1 MRVRSISAVTAL
13 AVALS
18 SVALIG
24 SAAGAAVADSSA
36 VLPITSSGDI
46 IVDGVHQRVFIS
58 DPSGGKVVATDYNGT
73 VIGTVTSLPQADG
86 LELSADSATVY
97 VAVPGTDQIV
107 AIDTATVT
115 ETGRYATGDGT
126 DPQHLALAG
135 GKLWFG
141 YGSDGHGNIG
151 SLDLSGGQTQVSL
164 AQEADG
170 TWKDAPLLDST
181 PGAPDTLAAGSRQY
195 YFTLGIYDVSSGTAG
210 RTAFLGGQDA
220 AIGNTA
226 EDLALTPDGT
236 ELVVATTAGDFQQV
250 FRTSDLSETIRYPS
264 SYWEQRSVDVAPDG
278 LVAGGTDTYASFDRP
293 HVSIY
298 KPGSTTPRRTVN
310 FTDYQNGVAQETLL
324 DHGDLAFAP
333 DSSRL
338 FAVTHDLS
346 NKYRLRVVTD
356 PGKAVTTI
364 TANAPATADRAKS
377 LTVSGKVTNTLGL
390 PAGTTVA
397 VTRTDLESPN
407 GKALPA
413 ATVKADGTF
422 SFTDTPPAGGKV
434 TYGILYAGDADR
446 TTASASDT
454 VEVSRNAATLT
465 VNKNGNVYDYASS
478 VTFTAHLGTTYK
490 NRTLSLYAD
499 TAGDGK
505 GEYLVKT
512 GTVNSEG
519 NLSVTLTLKRDTTVS
534 ASFSGDARTAP
545 KTATSWV
552 GAKVKVSLS
561 LGRYYKTATVS
572 GHTKYYFRKTTN
584 PLLTTTMT
592 AYPGRSQRLQFQIY
606 SDGAWRSAGSQYFKL
621 DSTGKSLVELGGTH
635 QTGYSM
641 RVRSSYINN
650 SSGDTVNSTTH
661 GSWKYFTFTS

>member
-1 MRVRSISAVTAL
+1 MRSISAVTAL
-13 AVALS
+13 AVTLG

-36 VLPITSSGDI
+36 ALPITSSGDI

-73 VIGTVTSLPQADG
+73 VIGTITSLPQADG

-97 VAVPGTDQIV
+97 VAVPGADEIV
-107 AIDTATVT
+107 AIDTATLT
-115 ETGRYATGDGT
+115 EAGRYATGDGT

-141 YGSDGHGNIG
+141 YGSVGHGNIG
-151 SLDLSGGQTQVSL
+151 SLDLSGGQPQVSL
-164 AQEADG
+164 AQEAEG
-170 TWKDAPLLDST
+170 TWKDAPLLDSA

-195 YFTLGIYDVSSGTAG
+195 YFTLGIYDVSSGTAS

-236 ELVVATTAGDFQQV
+236 ELVVATTAGEFQQV

-278 LVAGGTDTYASFDRP
+278 LVAGGTDTYASFNRP

-298 KPGSTTPRRTVN
+298 KPGSTTPRRTAN
-310 FTDYQNGVAQETLL
+310 FTDYQNGIAQETLL

-338 FAVTHDLS
+338 FAVTHDLI

-356 PGKAVTTI
+356 PSKAVTTI
-364 TANAPATADRAKS
+364 TVNAPATADRAKS

-390 PAGTTVA
+390 PGGTTVA

-434 TYGILYAGDADR
+434 TYKISYAGDADR

-454 VEVSRNAATLT
+454 VEVSRNSTTLT
-465 VNKNGNVYDYASS
+465 VNKNGNVYAYVSN

-505 GEYLVKT
+505 GKYLVKT

-519 NLSVTLTLKRDTTVS
+519 SLSVTLTLKRDTTVS

-552 GAKVKVSLS
+552 GAKAKVSLS
-561 LGRYYKTATVS
+561 LSRYYKTATVS

-606 SDGAWRSAGSQYFKL
+606 YDGAWRSAGSQYFKL
-621 DSTGKSLVELGGTH
+621 DSTGKSVVELGGTH

-641 RVRSSYINN
+641 RVRSSYIND

>member
-1 MRVRSISAVTAL
+1 MRSISAVTAL
-13 AVALS
+13 AVTLG

-36 VLPITSSGDI
+36 ALPITSSGDI

-73 VIGTVTSLPQADG
+73 VIGTITSLSQADG

-97 VAVPGTDQIV
+97 VAVPGADEIV
-107 AIDTATVT
+107 AIDTATLT
-115 ETGRYATGDGT
+115 EAGRYATGDGT

-141 YGSDGHGNIG
+141 YGSVGHGNIG
-151 SLDLSGGQTQVSL
+151 SLDLSGGQPQVSL
-164 AQEADG
+164 AQEAEG
-170 TWKDAPLLDST
+170 TWKDAPLLDSA

-195 YFTLGIYDVSSGTAG
+195 YFTLGIYDVSSGTAS

-220 AIGNTA
+220 AIGSTA

-236 ELVVATTAGDFQQV
+236 ELVVATTAGEFQQV

-278 LVAGGTDTYASFDRP
+278 LVAGGTDTYASFNRP

-298 KPGSTTPRRTVN
+298 KPGSTTPRRTAN
-310 FTDYQNGVAQETLL
+310 FTDYQNGIAQETLL

-338 FAVTHDLS
+338 FAVTHDLI

-356 PGKAVTTI
+356 PSKAVTTI
-364 TANAPATADRAKS
+364 TVNAPATADRAKS

-390 PAGTTVA
+390 PGGTTVA

-434 TYGILYAGDADR
+434 TYKISYAGDADR

-454 VEVSRNAATLT
+454 VEVSRNSTTLT
-465 VNKNGNVYDYASS
+465 VNKNGNVYAYVSN

-505 GEYLVKT
+505 GKYLVKT

-519 NLSVTLTLKRDTTVS
+519 SLSVTLPLKRDTTVS

-561 LGRYYKTATVS
+561 LSRYYKTATVS

-606 SDGAWRSAGSQYFKL
+606 YDGAWRSAGSQYFKL
-621 DSTGKSLVELGGTH
+621 DSTGKSVVELGGTH

-641 RVRSSYINN
+641 RVRSSYIND

-661 GSWKYFTFTS
+661 GSWKYFTFTG

>member
-1 MRVRSISAVTAL
+1 MTAL
-13 AVALS
+13 AVALG

-36 VLPITSSGDI
+36 ALPITSSGDI
-46 IVDGVHQRVFIS
+46 IVDGVHRRVFVT
-58 DPSGGKVVATDYNGT
+58 DPSGGKVVATDYDGT
-73 VIGTVTSLPQADG
+73 VVGTITSLPQADG
-86 LELSADSATVY
+86 LELSADSATLY
-97 VAVPGTDQIV
+97 VAVAGADEIV
-107 AIDTATVT
+107 AVDTATVA

-151 SLDLSGGQTQVSL
+151 SLDLSGGQAQVSL
-164 AQEADG
+164 AQDADG
-170 TWKDAPLLDST
+170 TWKDAPLLDAT
-181 PGAPDTLAAGSRQY
+181 PGAPGTLAAGSRQY
-195 YFTLGIYDVSSGTAG
+195 YFTLGVYDVSSGTAA

-236 ELVVATTAGDFQQV
+236 ELVVATTAGDYQQV
-250 FRTSDLSETIRYPS
+250 FRTSDLSETTRYPS
-264 SYWEQRSVDVAPDG
+264 SYWQQRSVDVAPDG

-298 KPGSTTPRRTVN
+298 KPGDTTPRRTVN
-310 FTDYQNGVAQETLL
+310 FTDYQGGVAQETLL

-338 FAVTHDLS
+338 FAVTRDLS
-346 NKYRLRVVTD
+346 GKYRLRVVTD
-356 PGKAVTTI
+356 PGKAVTTL
-364 TANAPATADRAKS
+364 TVNAPATADRAKS
-377 LTVSGKVTNTLGL
+377 LTVSGKITNTLGL

-407 GKALPA
+407 GKALA
-413 ATVKADGTF
+413 AAAVKADGTF

-434 TYGILYAGDADR
+434 TYKVSYAGDADR
-446 TTASASDT
+446 TAASASDT
-454 VEVSRNAATLT
+454 VEVSRNSPTLT
-465 VNKNGNVYDYASS
+465 VNKNGNVYDYAAD

-505 GEYLVKT
+505 GAYLVKT
-512 GTVNSEG
+512 GTVNSDG

-545 KTATSWV
+545 KTASSWV
-552 GAKVKVSLS
+552 GARVKVSLS
-561 LGRYYKTATVS
+561 LSRSYKTATVS
-572 GHTKYYFRKTTN
+572 GHTRYYFRKTTD

-606 SDGAWRSAGSQYFKL
+606 SAGAWRSAGTEYFKL

-641 RVRSSYINN
+641 RVRSSYVNN
-650 SSGDTVNSTTH
+650 SSGDTVNSTTN

>member
-1 MRVRSISAVTAL
+1 MRSISAVTAL

-36 VLPITSSGDI
+36 ALPITSSGDI
-46 IVDGVHQRVFIS
+46 IVDGVHRRVFIS

-73 VIGTVTSLPQADG
+73 VIGTITSLPQADG

-97 VAVPGTDQIV
+97 VAVPGADEIV
-107 AIDTATVT
+107 AIDTATLT
-115 ETGRYATGDGT
+115 EAGRYATGDGT

-141 YGSDGHGNIG
+141 YGSVGHGNIG
-151 SLDLSGGQTQVSL
+151 SLDLSGGQPQVSL
-164 AQEADG
+164 AQEAEG
-170 TWKDAPLLDST
+170 TWNDAPLLDSA

-195 YFTLGIYDVSSGTAG
+195 YFTLGIYDVSSGTAS

-264 SYWEQRSVDVAPDG
+264 SYWQQRSVDVAPDG
-278 LVAGGTDTYASFDRP
+278 LVAVGTDTYASFQLP

-298 KPGSTTPRRTVN
+298 KPGGTAPRRTAN
-310 FTDYQNGVAQETLL
+310 FTDETGGVAQEALL

-338 FAVTHDLS
+338 FAVTHGLS
-346 NKYRLRVVTD
+346 SRYSLRVVTD
-356 PGKAVTTI
+356 PGKAVTTV

-413 ATVKADGTF
+413 ASVKADGTF
-422 SFTDTPPAGGKV
+422 SFTDIPPAGGKV
-434 TYGILYAGDADR
+434 TYKVSYAGGADR
-446 TTASASDT
+446 TAASASDT
-454 VEVSRNAATLT
+454 VEVSRNSPTLT
-465 VNKNGNVYDYASS
+465 VNKNGTVYDYASN

-505 GEYLVKT
+505 GKYLVKT

-519 NLSVTLTLKRDTTVS
+519 NLSVTLPLKRDTTVS

-561 LGRYYKTATVS
+561 LSRYYKTATVS

-592 AYPGRSQRLQFQIY
+592 AYPGRSQRLEFQIY
-606 SDGAWRSAGSQYFKL
+606 SAGAWRSAGYEYFKL
-621 DSTGKSLVELGGTH
+621 DSTGKSVVELGGTH

>member
-1 MRVRSISAVTAL
+1 MRSITVVTAL
-13 AVALS
+13 AVTLGS
-18 SVALIG
+18 GALIG
-24 SAAGAAVADSSA
+24 SAAGPAVADSSA
-36 VLPITSSGDI
+36 ALPISSSGDI
-46 IVDGVHQRVFIS
+46 VVDGVHHRVFIS
-58 DPSGGKVVATDYNGT
+58 DPAGGKVVATDYNGT
-73 VIGTVTSLPQADG
+73 VLGTITSLPQADG

-97 VAVPGTDQIV
+97 VAVPGTDEIM
-107 AIDTATVT
+107 AIDTTT
-115 ETGRYATGDGT
+115 LTKTGRYATGDGT

-141 YGSDGHGNIG
+141 YGSVGHGNIG
-151 SLDLSGGQTQVSL
+151 SLDLSGGQTRVSL

-170 TWKDAPLLDST
+170 TWNDAPLLDST

-195 YFTLGIYDVSSGTAG
+195 YFTLGIYDVSSDTAG

-220 AIGNTA
+220 AIGGTA

-236 ELVVATTAGDFQQV
+236 ELVVATSSRDFQQV
-250 FRTSDLSETIRYPS
+250 YRTSDLSETIRYPS
-264 SYWEQRSVDVAPDG
+264 SYWEQRSVDVAPNG
-278 LVAGGTDTYASFDRP
+278 LVAMGTDTYASFLP

-298 KPGSTTPRRTVN
+298 KPGGTAPRRTAN
-310 FTDYQNGVAQETLL
+310 FTDEQGGVAQEALL

-338 FAVTHDLS
+338 FAVTHGLS
-346 NKYRLRVVTD
+346 GKYRLRVVTD
-356 PGKAVTTI
+356 PGKAVTSI
-364 TANAPATADRAKS
+364 TVNAPATAVRAKA

-397 VTRTDLESPN
+397 VTRTDLEYPN

-413 ATVKADGTF
+413 AAVKADGTF
-422 SFTDTPPAGGKV
+422 SLTDTPPAGGKV
-434 TYGILYAGDADR
+434 TYKVSYAGDADR
-446 TTASASDT
+446 TAAAASDT
-454 VEVSRNAATLT
+454 VEVSRNSPSLT
-465 VNKNGNVYDYASS
+465 VNKNGNVYAYASN

-505 GEYLVKT
+505 GKYLVKT
-512 GTVNSEG
+512 GTVNSAG
-519 NLSVTLTLKRDTTVS
+519 NLSVTLPLKRDTTVS

-561 LGRYYKTATVS
+561 LSRYYKTATVS

-584 PLLTTTMT
+584 PHLTTTMT
-592 AYPGRSQRLQFQIY
+592 AYPGRSQKLEFQIY
-606 SDGAWRSAGSQYFKL
+606 SAGAWRSAGYEYFKL
-621 DSTGKSLVELGGTH
+621 DSTGKSVVELGGTH

-650 SSGDTVNSTTH
+650 SSNDTVNSTTH

>member
-1 MRVRSISAVTAL
+1 VRSISAGTAL
-13 AVALS
+13 AVALG

-24 SAAGAAVADSSA
+24 SSAGAAVADSSVA
-36 VLPITSSGDI
+36 LPIRSSGDI
-46 IVDGVHQRVFIS
+46 IVDGVHKRVFIS

-73 VIGTVTSLPQADG
+73 VIGTVTSLSQADG
-86 LELSADSATVY
+86 LELSADSATLY
-97 VAVPGTDQIV
+97 VAVPGTDEIV
-107 AIDTATVT
+107 AVDPATLTVA
-115 ETGRYATGDGT
+115 GRYATGDGT

-141 YGSDGHGNIG
+141 YGGDGHGNIG
-151 SLDLSGGQTQVSL
+151 SLDLSGGQTRVSL
-164 AQEADG
+164 AQEAEG
-170 TWKDAPLLDST
+170 TWKDAPLLDSV
-181 PGAPDTLAAGSRQY
+181 PGAPNTLAAGSRQY

-236 ELVVATTAGDFQQV
+236 GLVVATTAGDFQQV

-264 SYWEQRSVDVAPDG
+264 TYSAQRSVAVAPDG
-278 LVAGGTDTYASFDRP
+278 LVAVGSDTYAMFLP
-293 HVSIY
+293 QVSIY
-298 KPGSTTPRRTVN
+298 KPGGTAPRRTAD
-310 FTDYQNGVAQETLL
+310 FTDERGGVSQETLL

-338 FAVTHDLS
+338 FAVTRDLQS
-346 NKYRLRVVTD
+346 YYRLRVVTD
-356 PGKAVTTI
+356 PGKAVTGI
-364 TANAPATADRAKS
+364 TVNAPATAGRAKS

-397 VTRTDLESPN
+397 VTRTDVESPN

-434 TYGILYAGDADR
+434 TYKASYAGGADR
-446 TTASASDT
+446 TAASASDT
-454 VEVSRNAATLT
+454 VEVSRNSATLT
-465 VNKNGNVYDYASS
+465 VSKNGSVYDYASN

-505 GEYLVKT
+505 GKYLVKT
-512 GTVNSEG
+512 GTVNSGG
-519 NLSVTLTLKRDTTVS
+519 NLSASLTLKRDTTVS

-561 LGRYYKTATVS
+561 VSRSYKTATVN
-572 GHTKYYFRKTTN
+572 GYTKYYFRKTTN
-584 PLLTTTMT
+584 PLFTTTMT
-592 AYPGRSQRLQFQIY
+592 AYSGRSQKLGFQVY
-606 SDGAWRSAGSQYFKL
+606 SGGAWRSAGYQYFKL
-621 DSTGKSLVELGGTH
+621 DSTGKSVVELGGTH

-641 RVRSSYINN
+641 RVRSSYVNN
-650 SSGDTVNSTTH
+650 SSGDTVNSTTNS
-661 GSWKYFTFTS
+661 SWKYFTFTG

>member
-1 MRVRSISAVTAL
+1 MTAL
-13 AVALS
+13 AVTLG

-24 SAAGAAVADSSA
+24 SVAGPAAADSSA
-36 VLPITSSGDI
+36 ALPIRSSGDI

-86 LELSADSATVY
+86 LELSADSATLY
-97 VAVPGTDQIV
+97 VAVPGTDEIV

-115 ETGRYATGDGT
+115 KAGRYATGDGT

-141 YGSDGHGNIG
+141 YGDVGHGNIG
-151 SLDLSGGQTQVSL
+151 SLDLSGGQTRVSL
-164 AQEADG
+164 AQEAEG
-170 TWKDAPLLDST
+170 TWKDAPLLDSV
-181 PGAPDTLAAGSRQY
+181 PGAPNTLAAGSRQY
-195 YFTLGIYDVSSGTAG
+195 YFTLGIYDVSSGTAD

-220 AIGNTA
+220 AIGGTA

-236 ELVVATTAGDFQQV
+236 ELVVATPTSDFQQV

-264 SYWEQRSVDVAPDG
+264 TYWAQRSVAVAPDG
-278 LVAGGTDTYASFDRP
+278 LVAVGSDTYAMFLP

-298 KPGSTTPRRTVN
+298 KPGGTAPRRTAD
-310 FTDYQNGVAQETLL
+310 FTDERGGVAQETLL

-338 FAVTHDLS
+338 FAVTRDLQS
-346 NKYRLRVVTD
+346 YYRLRVVTD
-356 PGKAVTTI
+356 PGKAVTGI
-364 TANAPATADRAKS
+364 TVNAPATAGRAKS

-422 SFTDTPPAGGKV
+422 SFTDIPPAGSKV
-434 TYGILYAGDADR
+434 TYKVSYAGGADR
-446 TTASASDT
+446 TAASASGT
-454 VEVSRNAATLT
+454 VEVSRTSPTLT
-465 VNKNGNVYDYASS
+465 VNKNGSVYDYASN

-505 GEYLVKT
+505 GKYLVKT
-512 GTVNSEG
+512 GTVNSAG
-519 NLSVTLTLKRDTTVS
+519 NLAVTLPLKRDTTVS

-561 LGRYYKTATVS
+561 LSRYYKTAKVN
-572 GHTKYYFRKTTN
+572 GATKCYFRKTTN
-584 PLLTTTMT
+584 PLLTTAMT
-592 AYPGRSQRLQFQIY
+592 AYPSRAQKLEFQIY
-606 SDGAWRSAGSQYFKL
+606 SGGAWRSAGYDYFNL
-621 DSTGKSLVELGGTH
+621 DSTGKSVVQLGGTH

-650 SSGDTVNSTTH
+650 SSNDSVNSTTH

>member
-1 MRVRSISAVTAL
+1 M
-13 AVALS
+13 
-18 SVALIG
+18 
-24 SAAGAAVADSSA
+24 
-36 VLPITSSGDI
+36 
-46 IVDGVHQRVFIS
+46 DGVHQRVFIS

-73 VIGTVTSLPQADG
+73 VIGTITSLPQADG

-97 VAVPGTDQIV
+97 VAVPGADEIV
-107 AIDTATVT
+107 AIDTATLT
-115 ETGRYATGDGT
+115 EAGRYATGDGT
-126 DPQHLALAG
+126 GPQHLALAG

-141 YGSDGHGNIG
+141 YGSVGHGNIG
-151 SLDLSGGQTQVSL
+151 SLDLSGGQPQVSL

-170 TWKDAPLLDST
+170 TWKDAPLLDSA

-195 YFTLGIYDVSSGTAG
+195 YFTLGVYDVSSGTAG

-236 ELVVATTAGDFQQV
+236 ELVVATSAGDFQQV
-250 FRTSDLSETIRYPS
+250 FRTSDLSQTIRYPS
-264 SYWEQRSVDVAPDG
+264 GYSAQRSVDVAPDG
-278 LVAGGTDTYASFDRP
+278 LVAVGTDTYANFTP
-293 HVSIY
+293 QVSVY
-298 KPGSTTPRRTVN
+298 EPGGTAPRRTAD
-310 FTDYQNGVAQETLL
+310 FTDEQGGVSQETLL

-338 FAVTHDLS
+338 FAVTHGLS
-346 NKYRLRVVTD
+346 NRYSLRVVTD
-356 PGKAVTTI
+356 PGKAVTTV
-364 TANAPATADRAKS
+364 TVNAPATAARAKS

-390 PAGTTVA
+390 PAGSTVA

-407 GKALPA
+407 GKALFA
-413 ATVKADGTF
+413 TTVKADGTF
-422 SFTDTPPAGGKV
+422 SFTDIPPAGGKV
-434 TYGILYAGDADR
+434 TYKVSYAGGADR
-446 TTASASDT
+446 TAASASDT
-454 VEVSRNAATLT
+454 VEVSRSSATLT
-465 VNKNGNVYDYASS
+465 VNRNGTVYDYASN

-505 GEYLVKT
+505 GKYLVKT
-512 GTVNSEG
+512 GTVNSAG
-519 NLSVTLTLKRDTTVS
+519 NLSVTLPLKRDTTVS

-545 KTATSWV
+545 KTATSRV

-561 LGRYYKTATVS
+561 LSRYYKTAKVS
-572 GHTKYYFRKTTN
+572 GQTKYYFRKKTN

-592 AYPGRSQRLQFQIY
+592 AYPGRSQKLEFQIY
-606 SDGAWRSAGSQYFKL
+606 SAGAWRSAGYDYFKL
-621 DSTGKSLVELGGTH
+621 GSTGKSVVELRGTH

-650 SSGDTVNSTTH
+650 SSNDTVNSTTH
-661 GSWKYFTFTS
+661 GSWRYFTFTS

>member
-1 MRVRSISAVTAL
+1 MRVRSISAATAL
-13 AVALS
+13 AVTLS

-36 VLPITSSGDI
+36 ALPITSSGDI
-46 IVDGVHQRVFIS
+46 VVDGVHRRVFIS

-73 VIGTVTSLPQADG
+73 VIGTITSLPQADG

-97 VAVPGTDQIV
+97 VAVPGTDEIV

-115 ETGRYATGDGT
+115 EAGRYATGDGT

-141 YGSDGHGNIG
+141 YGSVGHGNIG
-151 SLDLSGGQTQVSL
+151 SLDLSGGQAQVSL
-164 AQEADG
+164 AQEAEG
-170 TWKDAPLLDST
+170 TWKDAPLLDSV

-264 SYWEQRSVDVAPDG
+264 GYWQQRSVDVAPDG
-278 LVAGGTDTYASFDRP
+278 LVAVGTDTYASFLP

-298 KPGSTTPRRTVN
+298 KPGSTAPRRTAN
-310 FTDYQNGVAQETLL
+310 FTDETGGVAQEALL

-338 FAVTHDLS
+338 FAVTHGLS
-346 NKYRLRVVTD
+346 SRYSLRVVTD
-356 PGKAVTTI
+356 PGKAVTTV

-422 SFTDTPPAGGKV
+422 SFTDIPPAGGKV
-434 TYGILYAGDADR
+434 TYKVSYAGGADR
-446 TTASASDT
+446 TAASASDT
-454 VEVSRNAATLT
+454 VEVSRNSPTLT
-465 VNKNGNVYDYASS
+465 VNKNGAVYDYASN

-505 GEYLVKT
+505 GKYLVKT
-512 GTVNSEG
+512 GTVNSAG
-519 NLSVTLTLKRDTTVS
+519 NLSVTLPLKRDTTVS

-561 LGRYYKTATVS
+561 LSRYYKTATVN
-572 GHTKYYFRKTTN
+572 GYTKYYFRKTTN

-592 AYPGRSQRLQFQIY
+592 AYPGRSQRLEFQIY
-606 SDGAWRSAGSQYFKL
+606 SAGAWRSAGYEYFKL
-621 DSTGKSLVELGGTH
+621 DSTGKSVVELGGTH

-650 SSGDTVNSTTH
+650 SSNDTVNSTTH

>member
-1 MRVRSISAVTAL
+1 MTAL
-13 AVALS
+13 AVTLG

-24 SAAGAAVADSSA
+24 SAAGSAVADSSA
-36 VLPITSSGDI
+36 ALPITSSGDI

-58 DPSGGKVVATDYNGT
+58 DPSGGKVVATDYDGT
-73 VIGTVTSLPQADG
+73 VIGTITSLPQADG

-97 VAVPGTDQIV
+97 VAVPGADEIV
-107 AIDTATVT
+107 AVDTATLT
-115 ETGRYATGDGT
+115 EAGRYATGDGT

-135 GKLWFG
+135 GRLWFG
-141 YGSDGHGNIG
+141 YGSAGHGNIG
-151 SLDLSGGQTQVSL
+151 SLDLSGGQPQVSL
-164 AQEADG
+164 AQEAEG
-170 TWKDAPLLDST
+170 TWQDAPLLDSA

-195 YFTLGIYDVSSGTAG
+195 YFTLGIYDVSSGTAD

-236 ELVVATTAGDFQQV
+236 ELVVASTAGDYQQV
-250 FRTSDLSETIRYPS
+250 FRTSDLSQTIRYPS
-264 SYWEQRSVDVAPDG
+264 GYWAQRSVDVAPDG
-278 LVAGGTDTYASFDRP
+278 LVAVGTDTYASFTP
-293 HVSIY
+293 HVSVY
-298 KPGSTTPRRTVN
+298 EPGGTTPRRTAN
-310 FTDYQNGVAQETLL
+310 FTDERGGVAQEALL

-338 FAVTHDLS
+338 FAVTHGLS
-346 NKYRLRVVTD
+346 GKYSLRVVTD
-356 PGKAVTTI
+356 PGKAVTTV
-364 TANAPATADRAKS
+364 TVNAPATAARARS
-377 LTVSGKVTNTLGL
+377 LTVSGKVANTLGL

-422 SFTDTPPAGGKV
+422 SFTDVPPAGSKV
-434 TYGILYAGDADR
+434 TYKVSYAGDADR
-446 TTASASDT
+446 TAATASDT
-454 VEVSRNAATLT
+454 VEVSRNAPALT
-465 VNKNGNVYDYASS
+465 VNRNGAVYDYASD

-490 NRTLSLYAD
+490 NRALSLYAD

-505 GEYLVKT
+505 GKYLVKT
-512 GTVNSEG
+512 GTVNSAG
-519 NLSVTLTLKRDTTVS
+519 NLSVTLPLKRDTTVS

-545 KTATSWV
+545 KTATSRV

-561 LGRYYKTATVS
+561 LSRYYRTAKVG
-572 GHTKYYFRKTTN
+572 GHTEYYFRKKTD

-592 AYPGRSQRLQFQIY
+592 AYPGRAQKLEFQIY
-606 SDGAWRSAGSQYFKL
+606 SAGAWRSAGYDYFKL
-621 DSTGKSLVELGGTH
+621 GSTGKSVVTLGGTH

-641 RVRSSYINN
+641 RVRSSYIDN
-650 SSGDTVNSTTH
+650 SSNDTVNSTTH

>member
-1 MRVRSISAVTAL
+1 MRSISAVTAL
-13 AVALS
+13 AVTLG

-24 SAAGAAVADSSA
+24 SVAGPAAADSSA
-36 VLPITSSGDI
+36 ALPIRSSGDI

-58 DPSGGKVVATDYNGT
+58 DPSGGKVVATDYDGT

-86 LELSADSATVY
+86 LELSADSATLY
-97 VAVPGTDQIV
+97 VAVPGTDEIV

-115 ETGRYATGDGT
+115 KAGQYATGDGT

-141 YGSDGHGNIG
+141 YGDVGHGNIG
-151 SLDLSGGQTQVSL
+151 SLDLSGGQTRVSL
-164 AQEADG
+164 AQEAEG
-170 TWKDAPLLDST
+170 TWKDAPLLDSV
-181 PGAPDTLAAGSRQY
+181 PGAPNTLAAGSRQY
-195 YFTLGIYDVSSGTAG
+195 YFTLGIYDVSSGTAD

-220 AIGNTA
+220 AIGGTA

-236 ELVVATTAGDFQQV
+236 ELVVASSSRDFQQV
-250 FRTSDLSETIRYPS
+250 YRTSDLSETIRYPS
-264 SYWEQRSVDVAPDG
+264 SYWEQRSVDVAPNG
-278 LVAGGTDTYASFDRP
+278 LVAMGTDTYASFNLP
-293 HVSIY
+293 QVSIY
-298 KPGSTTPRRTVN
+298 KPGGTAPRRTSN
-310 FTDYQNGVAQETLL
+310 FTDEQGGVAQQTLL

-338 FAVTHDLS
+338 FAVTRNLQS
-346 NKYRLRVVTD
+346 YYRLRVVTD
-356 PGKAVTTI
+356 PAKAVTTM
-364 TANAPATADRAKS
+364 TVNAPATAVRAKS

-422 SFTDTPPAGGKV
+422 SFTDIPPAGSKV
-434 TYGILYAGDADR
+434 TYKVSYAGGADR
-446 TTASASDT
+446 TAASASGT
-454 VEVSRNAATLT
+454 VEVSRTSPTLT
-465 VNKNGNVYDYASS
+465 VNKNGSVYDYASN

-505 GEYLVKT
+505 GKYLVKT
-512 GTVNSEG
+512 GTVNSAG
-519 NLSVTLTLKRDTTVS
+519 NLAVTLPLKRDTTVS

-561 LGRYYKTATVS
+561 LSRYYKTAKVN
-572 GHTKYYFRKTTN
+572 GATKYYFRKTTN

-592 AYPGRSQRLQFQIY
+592 AYPSRAQKLEFQIY
-606 SDGAWRSAGSQYFKL
+606 SGGAWRSAGYDYFNL
-621 DSTGKSLVELGGTH
+621 DSTGKSVVQLGGTH

-650 SSGDTVNSTTH
+650 SSNDSVNSTTH

>member
-1 MRVRSISAVTAL
+1 MRSISAVTAL

-24 SAAGAAVADSSA
+24 SAAGPAVADSSA
-36 VLPITSSGDI
+36 ALPITSSGDI

-73 VIGTVTSLPQADG
+73 VIGTITSLPQADG

-97 VAVPGTDQIV
+97 VAVPGADGIV
-107 AIDTATVT
+107 AIDTATLT
-115 ETGRYATGDGT
+115 EAGRYATGDGT

-141 YGSDGHGNIG
+141 YGSVGHGNIG
-151 SLDLSGGQTQVSL
+151 SLDLSGGQPQVSL
-164 AQEADG
+164 AQESEG
-170 TWKDAPLLDST
+170 TWKDAPLLDSV

-278 LVAGGTDTYASFDRP
+278 LVAVGTDTYASFDLP

-298 KPGSTTPRRTVN
+298 KPGSTAPRRTAN

-338 FAVTHDLS
+338 FAVTHGLS
-346 NKYRLRVVTD
+346 SRYSLRVVTD
-356 PGKAVTTI
+356 PGKAVTTV

-397 VTRTDLESPN
+397 VIRTDLESPN

-413 ATVKADGTF
+413 ATVKTDGTF
-422 SFTDTPPAGGKV
+422 SFTDIPPAGGKV
-434 TYGILYAGDADR
+434 TYKVSYAGGADR
-446 TTASASDT
+446 TAASASDT
-454 VEVSRNAATLT
+454 VEVSRNSPTLT
-465 VNKNGNVYDYASS
+465 VNKNGNIYAYASN

-505 GEYLVKT
+505 GKYLVKT

-519 NLSVTLTLKRDTTVS
+519 NLSVTLPLKRDTTVS

-561 LGRYYKTATVS
+561 LSRYYKTATVN

-606 SDGAWRSAGSQYFKL
+606 YDGAWRSAGSQYFKL
-621 DSTGKSLVELGGTH
+621 DSTGKSVVELGGTH

-650 SSGDTVNSTTH
+650 SSNDTVNSTTH

>member
-1 MRVRSISAVTAL
+1 MTAL
-13 AVALS
+13 AVALG

-24 SAAGAAVADSSA
+24 SATGSAVADSIA
-36 VLPITSSGDI
+36 ALPIASSGDI
-46 IVDGVHQRVFIS
+46 IVDGVHKRVFVS
-58 DPSGGKVVATDYNGT
+58 DPSGGKVVATDYDGT
-73 VIGTVTSLPQADG
+73 VIGTITSLPQADG

-97 VAVPGTDQIV
+97 VAVPGADEIV
-107 AIDTATVT
+107 AVDTATLT
-115 ETGRYATGDGT
+115 KAGQYATGEGT

-141 YGSDGHGNIG
+141 YGSTGHGNIG
-151 SLDLSGGQTQVSL
+151 SLDLSGGQPRISL
-164 AQEADG
+164 AQDAEG

-195 YFTLGIYDVSSGTAG
+195 YFTLGVYDVSSGTAD
-210 RTAFLGGQDA
+210 RTAFLGGRDA

-236 ELVVATTAGDFQQV
+236 ELVVATTATEYQQA
-250 FRTSDLSETIRYPS
+250 FRTSDLSQTVRYPS
-264 SYWEQRSVDVAPDG
+264 GYLAQRSVDVAPDG
-278 LVAGGTDTYASFDRP
+278 LVAVGTDTYANFTP
-293 HVSIY
+293 QVSVY
-298 KPGSTTPRRTVN
+298 KPDGTAPRRTAN
-310 FTDYQNGVAQETLL
+310 FTDERGGVSQMALL

-338 FAVTHDLS
+338 FAVTHDVS
-346 NKYRLRVVTD
+346 NRYSLRVVTE
-356 PGKAVTTI
+356 PAKAVTTV
-364 TANAPATADRAKS
+364 TVNAPATAVRAKS

-390 PAGTTVA
+390 PPGATVA

-422 SFTDTPPAGGKV
+422 AFTDVPPAGSKV
-434 TYGILYAGDADR
+434 TYKVSYVGDTDR
-446 TTASASDT
+446 TAASASDT
-454 VEVSRNAATLT
+454 VEVPRNATTLT
-465 VNKNGNVYDYASS
+465 VNRNGSVYDYASD

-505 GEYLVKT
+505 GRQLVRT
-512 GTVNSEG
+512 GKVNSGG
-519 NLSVTLTLKRDTTVS
+519 NLSVTLPLKRDTTVS
-534 ASFSGDARTAP
+534 ASFSGDARTSP
-545 KTATSWV
+545 KTATSRV

-561 LGRYYKTATVS
+561 LSRQYKTAKVNGYTE
-572 GHTKYYFRKTTN
+572 YYFRKKTN

-592 AYPGRSQRLQFQIY
+592 AYPGRAQKLEFQIR
-606 SDGAWRSAGSQYFKL
+606 SDGAWRSAGYDYFKL
-621 DSTGKSLVELGGTH
+621 GSTGTSVVELRGTH
-635 QTGYSM
+635 RTGYSM

-650 SSGDTVNSTTH
+650 SSNDSVNATTH
-661 GSWKYFTFTS
+661 GSWKYFTFTG

>member
-1 MRVRSISAVTAL
+1 MTAL
-13 AVALS
+13 AVTLG
-18 SVALIG
+18 SVVLIG
-24 SAAGAAVADSSA
+24 SVAGPAVADSSA
-36 VLPITSSGDI
+36 ALPIRSSGDI

-58 DPSGGKVVATDYNGT
+58 DPSGGKIVATDYDGT

-86 LELSADSATVY
+86 LELSADSATLY
-97 VAVPGTDQIV
+97 VAVPGTDEIV

-115 ETGRYATGDGT
+115 EAGRYATGDGT

-141 YGSDGHGNIG
+141 YGSVGHGNIG
-151 SLDLSGGQTQVSL
+151 SLDLSGGQTRVSL
-164 AQEADG
+164 AQEAEG
-170 TWKDAPLLDST
+170 TWKDAPLLDSA

-220 AIGNTA
+220 AIGGTA

-236 ELVVATTAGDFQQV
+236 ELVVATSVRDFQQV
-250 FRTSDLSETIRYPS
+250 FRTSDLAETIRYPS
-264 SYWEQRSVDVAPDG
+264 THWEQRSVDVAPDG
-278 LVAGGTDTYASFDRP
+278 LVAMGTDTYAYFSP
-293 HVSIY
+293 QVSIY
-298 KPGSTTPRRTVN
+298 KPGGTAPRRTAN
-310 FTDYQNGVAQETLL
+310 FTDEVGGVAQQTLL

-338 FAVTHDLS
+338 FAVTRNLQGY
-346 NKYRLRVVTD
+346 YRLRVVTD
-356 PGKAVTTI
+356 PAKAVTTV
-364 TANAPATADRAKS
+364 TVNAPSTADRAKA

-413 ATVKADGTF
+413 ATVKTDGTF
-422 SFTDTPPAGGKV
+422 SFADTPPAGSKV
-434 TYGILYAGDADR
+434 TYEVSYAGDADH
-446 TTASASDT
+446 TAASASDT
-454 VEVSRNAATLT
+454 VEVSRTSPTLT
-465 VNKNGNVYDYASS
+465 VNKNNNVYAYASN

-505 GEYLVKT
+505 GKYLVKT
-512 GTVNSEG
+512 GTVNSAG
-519 NLSVTLTLKRDTTVS
+519 NLSVTLLLKRDTTVS

-561 LGRYYKTATVS
+561 LSRHYKTATVN
-572 GHTKYYFRKTTN
+572 GYTKYYFRKTTN

-592 AYPGRSQRLQFQIY
+592 AYPSRAQKLEFQIY
-606 SDGAWRSAGSQYFKL
+606 SGGAWRAAGYGYFNL
-621 DSTGKSLVELGGTH
+621 DSTGKSVVQLGGTH

-650 SSGDTVNSTTH
+650 SSNDSVNSTTH
-661 GSWKYFTFTS
+661 SSWKYFTFTS

>member
-1 MRVRSISAVTAL
+1 MTAL
-13 AVALS
+13 AVALG
-18 SVALIG
+18 SVALLG

-36 VLPITSSGDI
+36 ALPITSSGDI
-46 IVDGVHQRVFIS
+46 IVDGVHRRVFVT
-58 DPSGGKVVATDYNGT
+58 DPSGGKVVATDYDGT
-73 VIGTVTSLPQADG
+73 VVGTITSLPQADG
-86 LELSADSATVY
+86 LELSADSATLY
-97 VAVPGTDQIV
+97 VAVAGADEIV
-107 AIDTATVT
+107 AVDTATVT

-151 SLDLSGGQTQVSL
+151 SLDLSGGQAQVSL
-164 AQEADG
+164 AQDADG
-170 TWKDAPLLDST
+170 TWKDAPLLDAT
-181 PGAPDTLAAGSRQY
+181 PGAPGTLAAGSRQY
-195 YFTLGIYDVSSGTAG
+195 YFTLGVYDVSSGTAA

-236 ELVVATTAGDFQQV
+236 ELVVATTAGDYQQV
-250 FRTSDLSETIRYPS
+250 FRTSDLSETTRYPS
-264 SYWEQRSVDVAPDG
+264 SYWQQRSVDVAPDG

-298 KPGSTTPRRTVN
+298 RPGDTTPRRTVN
-310 FTDYQNGVAQETLL
+310 FTDYQGGVAQETLL
-324 DHGDLAFAP
+324 EHGDLAFAP

-338 FAVTHDLS
+338 FAVTRDLS
-346 NKYRLRVVTD
+346 GKYRLRVVTD
-356 PGKAVTTI
+356 PGKAVTTL
-364 TANAPATADRAKS
+364 TVNAPATADRAKS
-377 LTVSGKVTNTLGL
+377 LTVSGNVTNTLGL

-407 GKALPA
+407 GKALAA

-434 TYGILYAGDADR
+434 TYKVSYAGDADR
-446 TTASASDT
+446 TAASASDT
-454 VEVSRNAATLT
+454 VEVSRNSPTLT
-465 VNKNGNVYDYASS
+465 VNKNGNVYDYAAD

-505 GEYLVKT
+505 GAYLVKT
-512 GTVNSEG
+512 GTVNSDG
-519 NLSVTLTLKRDTTVS
+519 NLAVTLTLKRDTTVS

-545 KTATSWV
+545 KTASSWV
-552 GAKVKVSLS
+552 GARVKVSLS
-561 LGRYYKTATVS
+561 LSRSYKTATVS
-572 GHTKYYFRKTTN
+572 GHTRYYFHKTTD

-606 SDGAWRSAGSQYFKL
+606 SAGAWRSAGTEYFKL

-641 RVRSSYINN
+641 RVRSSYVNN
-650 SSGDTVNSTTH
+650 SSGDTVNSTTN

>member
-1 MRVRSISAVTAL
+1 MRSISAVTAL

-18 SVALIG
+18 SAALIG
-24 SAAGAAVADSSA
+24 STAGPAVADSSA
-36 VLPITSSGDI
+36 ALPITSSGDI
-46 IVDGVHQRVFIS
+46 VVDGVHRRVFIS
-58 DPSGGKVVATDYNGT
+58 DPSGGKVVATDYDGT

-97 VAVPGTDQIV
+97 VAVPGTDEIV
-107 AIDTATVT
+107 AIDTATLT
-115 ETGRYATGDGT
+115 KTGRYATGDGT

-141 YGSDGHGNIG
+141 YGSAGHGNIG
-151 SLDLSGGQTQVSL
+151 SLDLSGGQPQVSL
-164 AQEADG
+164 AQEPDG
-170 TWKDAPLLDST
+170 TWNDAPLLDST
-181 PGAPDTLAAGSRQY
+181 PGAPHTLAAGSRRY
-195 YFTLGIYDVSSGTAG
+195 YFTLGVYDVSSGTAN

-220 AIGNTA
+220 AIGFTA

-236 ELVVATTAGDFQQV
+236 ELVVSTSKVAYQQV

-278 LVAGGTDTYASFDRP
+278 LVAVGTDIYASFDLP
-293 HVSIY
+293 HVSVY
-298 KPGSTTPRRTVN
+298 KPGSTTPRRTAN
-310 FTDYQNGVAQETLL
+310 FTDYQGGVAQETLL

-338 FAVTHDLS
+338 FAVTRGLS
-346 NKYRLRVVTD
+346 NAYRLRVVTD
-356 PGKAVTTI
+356 PGKAVTTV
-364 TANAPATADRAKS
+364 TVNSPATADRAKS
-377 LTVSGKVTNTLGL
+377 LTVSGKVTNSLGL
-390 PAGTTVA
+390 PAGTIVA

-422 SFTDTPPAGGKV
+422 SLADTPPAGGTV
-434 TYGILYAGDADR
+434 TYKVSYAGDADR
-446 TTASASDT
+446 APASGSGT
-454 VEVSRNAATLT
+454 VEVSRNSTTLT
-465 VNKNGNVYDYASS
+465 VNKNGNVYAYASN

-505 GEYLVKT
+505 GKYLVKT
-512 GTVNSEG
+512 GTVTSEG
-519 NLSVTLTLKRDTTVS
+519 NLSVTLPLKRDTTVS

-545 KTATSWV
+545 KTAKSWV
-552 GAKVKVSLS
+552 GAKVRVSLS
-561 LGRYYKTATVS
+561 PSRYYKTATVS
-572 GHTKYYFRKTTN
+572 GHTRYYFRKTTD
-584 PLLTTTMT
+584 PLFTTTMT
-592 AYPGRSQRLQFQIY
+592 AYPGRSQRLQLQMY

-641 RVRSSYINN
+641 RVRSSYIDN

-661 GSWKYFTFTS
+661 GSWKYFIFTS

>member
-1 MRVRSISAVTAL
+1 MRVRSISAVTAF

-24 SAAGAAVADSSA
+24 SAAGPAVADSSA
-36 VLPITSSGDI
+36 ELPITSSGDI
-46 IVDGVHQRVFIS
+46 VVDGVHRRVFIS
-58 DPSGGKVVATDYNGT
+58 DPSGGKVVATDYDGT
-73 VIGTVTSLPQADG
+73 VIGTITSLPQADG

-97 VAVPGTDQIV
+97 VAVPGADEIV
-107 AIDTATVT
+107 AVDTATVT

-141 YGSDGHGNIG
+141 YGSAGHGNIG
-151 SLDLSGGQTQVSL
+151 SLDLSGGQARVSL
-164 AQEADG
+164 AQDADG
-170 TWKDAPLLDST
+170 TWNDAPLLDSA

-195 YFTLGIYDVSSGTAG
+195 YFTLGIYDVSSGAAS

-250 FRTSDLSETIRYPS
+250 FRTSDLSESIRYAS

-278 LVAGGTDTYASFDRP
+278 LVAGATDTYASFDRP
-293 HVSIY
+293 HVSLY

-338 FAVTHDLS
+338 FAVTHGLTG
-346 NKYRLRVVTD
+346 KYRLRVVTD

-364 TANAPATADRAKS
+364 AVNAPATADRAKS
-377 LTVSGKVTNTLGL
+377 LTVSGKVVNTLAL

-413 ATVKADGTF
+413 ASVKADGTF
-422 SFTDTPPAGGKV
+422 SFTDTPSAGGKV
-434 TYGILYAGDADR
+434 TYKVSYAGDADR
-446 TTASASDT
+446 TTASASGT
-454 VEVSRNAATLT
+454 VEVSRNSTTLT
-465 VNKNGNVYDYASS
+465 VNKNGNVYDYAGN

-490 NRTLSLYAD
+490 SRTLSLYAD

-505 GEYLVKT
+505 GKYLVKT
-512 GTVNSEG
+512 GTVTSEG

-545 KTATSWV
+545 KTAKSWV

-561 LGRYYKTATVS
+561 LSRHYKTATVG

-621 DSTGKSLVELGGTH
+621 GSTGKSVVELGGTH

-641 RVRSSYINN
+641 RVRSSYIND

-661 GSWKYFTFTS
+661 GSWKYFTFTG

>member
-36 VLPITSSGDI
+36 ALPITSSGDI
-46 IVDGVHQRVFIS
+46 IVDGVHRRVFIS

-73 VIGTVTSLPQADG
+73 VIGTITSLPQADG

-97 VAVPGTDQIV
+97 VAVPGADEIV
-107 AIDTATVT
+107 AIDTATLT
-115 ETGRYATGDGT
+115 EAGRYATGDGT

-141 YGSDGHGNIG
+141 YGSVGHGNIG
-151 SLDLSGGQTQVSL
+151 SLDLSGGQPQVSL
-164 AQEADG
+164 AQEAEG
-170 TWKDAPLLDST
+170 TWNDAPLLDSA

-195 YFTLGIYDVSSGTAG
+195 YFTLGIYDVSSGTAS

-264 SYWEQRSVDVAPDG
+264 SYWQQRSVDVAPDG
-278 LVAGGTDTYASFDRP
+278 LVAVGTDTYASFQLP

-298 KPGSTTPRRTVN
+298 KPGGTAPRRTAN
-310 FTDYQNGVAQETLL
+310 FTDETGGVAQEALL

-338 FAVTHDLS
+338 FAVTHGLS
-346 NKYRLRVVTD
+346 SRYSLRVVTD
-356 PGKAVTTI
+356 PGKAVTTV

-413 ATVKADGTF
+413 ASVKADGTF
-422 SFTDTPPAGGKV
+422 SFTDIPPAGGKV
-434 TYGILYAGDADR
+434 TYKVSYAGGADR
-446 TTASASDT
+446 TAASASDT
-454 VEVSRNAATLT
+454 VEVSRNSPTLT
-465 VNKNGNVYDYASS
+465 VNKNGTVYDYASN

-505 GEYLVKT
+505 GKYLVKT

-519 NLSVTLTLKRDTTVS
+519 NLSVTLPLKRDTTVS

-561 LGRYYKTATVS
+561 LSRYYKTATVS

-592 AYPGRSQRLQFQIY
+592 AYPGRSQRLEFQIY
-606 SDGAWRSAGSQYFKL
+606 SAGAWRSAGYEYFKL
-621 DSTGKSLVELGGTH
+621 DSTGKSVVELGGTH

>member
-1 MRVRSISAVTAL
+1 MRSISAVTAL
-13 AVALS
+13 AVTLG

-24 SAAGAAVADSSA
+24 SAAGSAVADSSA
-36 VLPITSSGDI
+36 ALPITSSGDI

-73 VIGTVTSLPQADG
+73 VIGTITSLPQADG

-97 VAVPGTDQIV
+97 VAVPGADEIV
-107 AIDTATVT
+107 AIDTATLT
-115 ETGRYATGDGT
+115 EAGRYATGDGT

-141 YGSDGHGNIG
+141 YGSVGHGNIG
-151 SLDLSGGQTQVSL
+151 SLDLSGGQPQVSL
-164 AQEADG
+164 AQEAEG
-170 TWKDAPLLDST
+170 TWKDAPLLDSA

-195 YFTLGIYDVSSGTAG
+195 YFTLGIYNVSSGTAD

-250 FRTSDLSETIRYPS
+250 FRTSDLSQTIRYPS
-264 SYWEQRSVDVAPDG
+264 GYSAQRSVDVAPDG
-278 LVAGGTDTYASFDRP
+278 LVAVGTDTYANFTP
-293 HVSIY
+293 QVSVY
-298 KPGSTTPRRTVN
+298 EPGGTAARRTAN
-310 FTDYQNGVAQETLL
+310 FTDEQGGVSQETLL

-338 FAVTHDLS
+338 FAVTHGLS
-346 NKYRLRVVTD
+346 NKYSLRVVTD
-356 PGKAVTTI
+356 PGKAVTTV
-364 TANAPATADRAKS
+364 TVNAPTTADRAKS

-397 VTRTDLESPN
+397 VIRTDQESPN

-413 ATVKADGTF
+413 ATVRADGTF
-422 SFTDTPPAGGKV
+422 SFTDIPPAGGKV
-434 TYGILYAGDADR
+434 TYQVSYAGGADR
-446 TTASASDT
+446 TAASASDT
-454 VEVSRNAATLT
+454 VEVSRSSATLT
-465 VNKNGNVYDYASS
+465 VNKNGTVYDYASN

-505 GEYLVKT
+505 GKYLVKT
-512 GTVNSEG
+512 GTVNSAG
-519 NLSVTLTLKRDTTVS
+519 NLSVTLPLKRDTTVS

-545 KTATSWV
+545 KTATSRV

-561 LGRYYKTATVS
+561 LSRYYKTAKVS
-572 GHTKYYFRKTTN
+572 GQTKYYFRKKTN

-592 AYPGRSQRLQFQIY
+592 AYPGRSQKLEFQIY
-606 SDGAWRSAGSQYFKL
+606 SAGAWRSAGYEYFKL
-621 DSTGKSLVELGGTH
+621 DSKGKSVVELRGTH

-650 SSGDTVNSTTH
+650 SSNDTVHSTTH

>member
-1 MRVRSISAVTAL
+1 MRSTSAATAL
-13 AVALS
+13 AVALG

-24 SAAGAAVADSSA
+24 SGAGTAVADSSA
-36 VLPITSSGDI
+36 ALPISSSGDI
-46 IVDGVHQRVFIS
+46 IVDGVHRRVFIS
-58 DPSGGKVVATDYNGT
+58 DPSGGKVVATDYDGT
-73 VIGTVTSLPQADG
+73 VIKTITSLPQADG
-86 LELSADSATVY
+86 LELSADSATLY
-97 VAVPGTDQIV
+97 VAVPGTDAIV
-107 AIDTATVT
+107 AIDTASLA

-141 YGSDGHGNIG
+141 YGSVGHGNIG
-151 SLDLSGGQTQVSL
+151 SLDLSGGQTRVSL

-170 TWKDAPLLDST
+170 TWNDAPLLDSV
-181 PGAPDTLAAGSRQY
+181 PGAPHTLAAGSRQY
-195 YFTLGIYDVSSGTAG
+195 SFTLGVYDVSSGTAD

-226 EDLALTPDGT
+226 EDLALTPDGS
-236 ELVVATTAGDFQQV
+236 ELVVATTAGEFQQV
-250 FRTSDLSETIRYPS
+250 YRTSDLSPTIRYPS

-278 LVAGGTDTYASFDRP
+278 LVAGGTDTYASFGLP
-293 HVSIY
+293 HVSVY
-298 KPGSTTPRRTVN
+298 KPGSTVPRRTAD
-310 FTDYQNGVAQETLL
+310 FTDYRNGVAQETLL

-338 FAVTHDLS
+338 FAVTHGLLGT
-346 NKYRLRVVTD
+346 YRLRVVTD
-356 PGKAVTTI
+356 PGKAL
-364 TANAPATADRAKS
+364 TALTVNAPATAGRARS

-390 PAGTTVA
+390 TAGTTVT

-413 ATVKADGTF
+413 VKPKADGTF
-422 SFTDTPPAGGKV
+422 SLTDTPPAGGKV
-434 TYGILYAGDADR
+434 TYKVAYAGDADR
-446 TTASASDT
+446 TAASASDS
-454 VEVSRNAATLT
+454 VEVSRNSTTLT
-465 VNKNGNVYDYASS
+465 VNRNGNVYAYAAK

-505 GEYLVKT
+505 GKYLVRT

-519 NLSVTLTLKRDTTVS
+519 NLSVTLTPKRDTTVS

-545 KTATSWV
+545 KTAQSWV

-561 LGRYYKTATVS
+561 LGRSYKTATVS
-572 GHTKYYFRKTTN
+572 GHTRYYFRKTTD
-584 PLLTTTMT
+584 PRLTTTMT

-606 SDGAWRSAGSQYFKL
+606 AGGAWRSAGSPYFEL
-621 DSTGKSLVELGGTH
+621 DSTGKSVVDLGGTH
-635 QTGYSM
+635 QSGYAM
-641 RVRSSYINN
+641 RVRSSYVDN
-650 SSGDTVNSTTH
+650 SSGDTVNATTH
-661 GSWKYFTFTS
+661 GSWKYFTFTD

>member
-1 MRVRSISAVTAL
+1 MTAL
-13 AVALS
+13 AVVLS
-18 SVALIG
+18 SGALIA
-24 SAAGAAVADSSA
+24 SAAGPAVADSSA
-36 VLPITSSGDI
+36 ALPITSSGDI
-46 IVDGVHQRVFIS
+46 IVDGVHRRVFIS

-73 VIGTVTSLPQADG
+73 VVGTITSLPQADG
-86 LELSADSATVY
+86 LELSTDSATVY
-97 VAVPGTDQIV
+97 VAVPGADEIV
-107 AIDTATVT
+107 AIDTATLT
-115 ETGRYATGDGT
+115 KTGRYATGDGT

-135 GKLWFG
+135 GELWFG
-141 YGSDGHGNIG
+141 YGSVGHGNIG
-151 SLDLSGGQTQVSL
+151 SLDPSGGQPRVSL

-170 TWKDAPLLDST
+170 TWNDAPLLDSV
-181 PGAPDTLAAGSRQY
+181 PGAPNTLAAGSRQY
-195 YFTLGIYDVSSGTAG
+195 HFTLGIYDVSSGTAG

-236 ELVVATTAGDFQQV
+236 ELVVATTVGDFQQV
-250 FRTSDLSETIRYPS
+250 FRTSDLSETTRYPS

-278 LVAGGTDTYASFDRP
+278 LVAVGTDTYASFGLP
-293 HVSIY
+293 HVSVY
-298 KPGSTTPRRTVN
+298 KPGSTAPRRTAD

-324 DHGDLAFAP
+324 DHGGLAFAP

-338 FAVTHDLS
+338 FAVTHGLL
-346 NKYRLRVVTD
+346 NKYRLRVVTE
-356 PGKAVTTI
+356 PGKAVTT
-364 TANAPATADRAKS
+364 TTVNAPATAGRAKS

-407 GKALPA
+407 GKTLPA
-413 ATVKADGTF
+413 AKVKADGTF

-434 TYGILYAGDADR
+434 TYKVSYAGDADR

-454 VEVSRNAATLT
+454 VEVSRTSPTLT
-465 VNKNGNVYDYASS
+465 VNKNGTVYAEASK

-505 GEYLVKT
+505 GKYLVKT

-545 KTATSWV
+545 KTAESWV
-552 GAKVKVSLS
+552 GARVKVSLS
-561 LGRYYKTATVS
+561 LSRYYKTATVS
-572 GHTKYYFRKTTN
+572 GHTRYYFRKTTN
-584 PLLTTTMT
+584 PRLTTTMT
-592 AYPGRSQRLQFQIY
+592 AYPGRSQRLQFEIY
-606 SDGAWRSAGSQYFKL
+606 DNGAWRSAGSPYFTL
-621 DSTGKSLVELGGTH
+621 DSTGKSVVDLGGTH

>member
-1 MRVRSISAVTAL
+1 MRVRSISAATAL
-13 AVALS
+13 AVTLS
-18 SVALIG
+18 SIALVG
-24 SAAGAAVADSSA
+24 AAAGAAVADSSA
-36 VLPITSSGDI
+36 ALPITSSGDI

-58 DPSGGKVVATDYNGT
+58 DPSGGKVVATDYYGT
-73 VIGTVTSLPQADG
+73 VIGTITSLPQADG

-97 VAVPGTDQIV
+97 VAVPGADEIV
-107 AIDTATVT
+107 AIDTATLT
-115 ETGRYATGDGT
+115 EAGRYATGDGT

-141 YGSDGHGNIG
+141 YGSVGHGNIG
-151 SLDLSGGQTQVSL
+151 SLDLSGGQPQVSL
-164 AQEADG
+164 AQEAEG
-170 TWKDAPLLDST
+170 TWKDAPLLDSA

-195 YFTLGIYDVSSGTAG
+195 YFTLGIYDVSSGTAD

-264 SYWEQRSVDVAPDG
+264 TYWEQRSVDVAPDG
-278 LVAGGTDTYASFDRP
+278 LVAVGTDTYASFKP

-298 KPGSTTPRRTVN
+298 KPGSTVPRRTAN
-310 FTDYQNGVAQETLL
+310 FTDEQGGVSQEALL

-338 FAVTHDLS
+338 FAVTHGLS
-346 NKYRLRVVTD
+346 NKYSLRIVTD

-364 TANAPATADRAKS
+364 TVNAPTTADRAKS
-377 LTVSGKVTNTLGL
+377 LTVSGQVTNTLGL

-397 VTRTDLESPN
+397 VTRTDLEYPN

-434 TYGILYAGDADR
+434 TYKVSYAGDADR
-446 TTASASDT
+446 TPASASDT
-454 VEVSRNAATLT
+454 VEVSRNSPTLT
-465 VNKNGNVYDYASS
+465 VNKNGNVYNYASN

-505 GEYLVKT
+505 GKYLVKT

-561 LGRYYKTATVS
+561 PSRYYKTATVN
-572 GHTKYYFRKTTN
+572 GYTKYYFRKTTN

-592 AYPGRSQRLQFQIY
+592 AYPGRAQKLEFQIY
-606 SDGAWRSAGSQYFKL
+606 SNGAWRSAGYEYFKL
-621 DSTGKSLVELGGTH
+621 DSTGKSVVELGGTH

-650 SSGDTVNSTTH
+650 SSNDTVNSTTH

>member
-1 MRVRSISAVTAL
+1 MAAL
-13 AVALS
+13 AVVLS
-18 SVALIG
+18 SGALIA
-24 SAAGAAVADSSA
+24 SAAGPAVADSSA
-36 VLPITSSGDI
+36 ALPITSSGDI
-46 IVDGVHQRVFIS
+46 IVDGVHRRVFIS

-73 VIGTVTSLPQADG
+73 VVGTITSLPQADG
-86 LELSADSATVY
+86 LELSTDSATVY
-97 VAVPGTDQIV
+97 VAVPGADEIV
-107 AIDTATVT
+107 AIDTATLT
-115 ETGRYATGDGT
+115 KTGRYATGDGT

-135 GKLWFG
+135 GELWFG
-141 YGSDGHGNIG
+141 YGSVGHGNIG
-151 SLDLSGGQTQVSL
+151 SLDLSGGQPRVSL

-170 TWKDAPLLDST
+170 TWNDAPLLDSV
-181 PGAPDTLAAGSRQY
+181 PGAPNTLAAGSRQY
-195 YFTLGIYDVSSGTAG
+195 HFTLGIYDVSNGTAG

-236 ELVVATTAGDFQQV
+236 ELVVATTVGDFQQV
-250 FRTSDLSETIRYPS
+250 FRTSDLSETTRYPS

-278 LVAGGTDTYASFDRP
+278 LVAVGTDTYASFGLP
-293 HVSIY
+293 HVSVY
-298 KPGSTTPRRTVN
+298 KPGSTAPRRTAD

-324 DHGDLAFAP
+324 DHGGLAFAP

-338 FAVTHDLS
+338 FAVTHGLL

-356 PGKAVTTI
+356 PGKAVTT
-364 TANAPATADRAKS
+364 TTVNAPATAGRAKS

-407 GKALPA
+407 GKTLPA
-413 ATVKADGTF
+413 AKVKADGTF

-434 TYGILYAGDADR
+434 TYKVSYAGDADR

-454 VEVSRNAATLT
+454 VEVSRTSPTLT
-465 VNKNGNVYDYASS
+465 VNKNGTVYAEASK

-505 GEYLVKT
+505 GKYLVKT
-512 GTVNSEG
+512 GPVNSEG

-545 KTATSWV
+545 KTAESWV

-561 LGRYYKTATVS
+561 LSRYYKTATVS
-572 GHTKYYFRKTTN
+572 GHTRYYFRKTTN
-584 PLLTTTMT
+584 PRLTTTMT
-592 AYPGRSQRLQFQIY
+592 AYPGRSQRLQFEIY
-606 SDGAWRSAGSQYFKL
+606 DNGAWRSAGSPYFAL
-621 DSTGKSLVELGGTH
+621 DSTGKSVVDLGGTH

>member
-1 MRVRSISAVTAL
+1 MRSISAVTAL
-13 AVALS
+13 AVTLG

-36 VLPITSSGDI
+36 ALPITSSGDI

-73 VIGTVTSLPQADG
+73 VIGTITSLPQADG

-97 VAVPGTDQIV
+97 VAVPGADEIV
-107 AIDTATVT
+107 AIDTATLT
-115 ETGRYATGDGT
+115 EAGRYATGDGT

-135 GKLWFG
+135 GRLWFG
-141 YGSDGHGNIG
+141 YGSVGHGNIG
-151 SLDLSGGQTQVSL
+151 SLDLSGGQPQVSL
-164 AQEADG
+164 AQEAEG
-170 TWKDAPLLDST
+170 KWKDAPLLDSA

-195 YFTLGIYDVSSGTAG
+195 YFTLGIYDVSSGTAS

-278 LVAGGTDTYASFDRP
+278 LVAGGTDTYASFNRP

-298 KPGSTTPRRTVN
+298 KPGSTTPRRTAN
-310 FTDYQNGVAQETLL
+310 FTDYQNGIAQETLL

-338 FAVTHDLS
+338 FAVTHDLI

-356 PGKAVTTI
+356 PSKAVTTI
-364 TANAPATADRAKS
+364 TVNAPATADRAKS

-390 PAGTTVA
+390 PGGTTVA

-434 TYGILYAGDADR
+434 TYKISYAGDADR

-454 VEVSRNAATLT
+454 VEVSRNSTTLT
-465 VNKNGNVYDYASS
+465 VNKNGNVYAYVSN
-478 VTFTAHLGTTYK
+478 VTFTAHLGMTYK

-505 GEYLVKT
+505 GKYLVKT

-519 NLSVTLTLKRDTTVS
+519 SLSVTLPLKRDTTVS

-561 LGRYYKTATVS
+561 LSRYYKTATVS

-606 SDGAWRSAGSQYFKL
+606 YDGAWRSAGSQYFKL
-621 DSTGKSLVELGGTH
+621 DSTGKSVVELGGTH

-641 RVRSSYINN
+641 RVRSSYIND

>member
-1 MRVRSISAVTAL
+1 MRSISAATAL
-13 AVALS
+13 AVTLS

-36 VLPITSSGDI
+36 ALPITSSGDI
-46 IVDGVHQRVFIS
+46 IVDGVHRRVFIS
-58 DPSGGKVVATDYNGT
+58 DPSGGKVVATDYNGA
-73 VIGTVTSLPQADG
+73 VIGTITSLPQADG

-97 VAVPGTDQIV
+97 VAVPGADEIV
-107 AIDTATVT
+107 AIDTTTLT
-115 ETGRYATGDGT
+115 EAGRYATGDGT

-141 YGSDGHGNIG
+141 YGSVGHGNIG
-151 SLDLSGGQTQVSL
+151 SLDLSGGQPQVSL
-164 AQEADG
+164 AQEAEG
-170 TWKDAPLLDST
+170 TWKDAPLLDSV

-264 SYWEQRSVDVAPDG
+264 SYWQQRSVDVAPDG
-278 LVAGGTDTYASFDRP
+278 LVAVGTDTYASFQFP

-298 KPGSTTPRRTVN
+298 EPGGTAPRRTAN
-310 FTDYQNGVAQETLL
+310 FTDETGGVAQEALL

-338 FAVTHDLS
+338 FAVTHGLS
-346 NKYRLRVVTD
+346 SRYSLRVVTD
-356 PGKAVTTI
+356 PGKAVTTV

-422 SFTDTPPAGGKV
+422 SFTDIPPVGGKV
-434 TYGILYAGDADR
+434 TYKVSYAGGADR
-446 TTASASDT
+446 TAASASDT
-454 VEVSRNAATLT
+454 VEVSRNSPTLT
-465 VNKNGNVYDYASS
+465 VNKNGTVYDYASN

-505 GEYLVKT
+505 GKYLVKT
-512 GTVNSEG
+512 GTVNSAG
-519 NLSVTLTLKRDTTVS
+519 NLSVTLPLKRDTTVS

-561 LGRYYKTATVS
+561 LSRYYKTAKVN
-572 GHTKYYFRKTTN
+572 GYTKYYFRKTTN
-584 PLLTTTMT
+584 PLLTTAMT
-592 AYPGRSQRLQFQIY
+592 AYPGRSQRLEFQIY
-606 SDGAWRSAGSQYFKL
+606 SAGAWRSAGYEYFKL
-621 DSTGKSLVELGGTH
+621 DSTGKSVVELGGTH

-650 SSGDTVNSTTH
+650 SSNDTVNSTTH

>member
-1 MRVRSISAVTAL
+1 MTAL
-13 AVALS
+13 AVSLG

-24 SAAGAAVADSSA
+24 SAAGSAVADSSA
-36 VLPITSSGDI
+36 ALPISSSGDI
-46 IVDGVHQRVFIS
+46 IVDGVHRRVFIS
-58 DPSGGKVVATDYNGT
+58 DPYAGKVVATDYDGT
-73 VIGTVTSLPQADG
+73 VIGTITSLPQADG

-97 VAVPGTDQIV
+97 VAVPGADEIV
-107 AIDTATVT
+107 AVDTATLT
-115 ETGRYATGDGT
+115 KTGQYATGDGT
-126 DPQHLALAG
+126 DPQHLAFAG

-141 YGSDGHGNIG
+141 YGGVGHGNIG
-151 SLDLSGGQTQVSL
+151 SLDLSGGQPQVSL
-164 AQEADG
+164 AQEAEG

-236 ELVVATTAGDFQQV
+236 ELVVATTTGDYQQV
-250 FRTSDLSETIRYPS
+250 YRTSDLSETIRYPS
-264 SYWEQRSVDVAPDG
+264 GYWAQRSVDVAPDG
-278 LVAGGTDTYASFDRP
+278 LVAVGTDTHAYFNLP
-293 HVSIY
+293 HVSVY
-298 KPGSTTPRRTVN
+298 KPGGTTPRRTAN
-310 FTDYQNGVAQETLL
+310 FTDEVGGVAQQTLL

-338 FAVTHDLS
+338 FAVTHGFN
-346 NKYRLRVVTD
+346 NKYSLRVVTE
-356 PGKAVTTI
+356 PGKAATTVTV
-364 TANAPATADRAKS
+364 NAPETAVRAKS

-390 PAGTTVA
+390 PEGSTVA

-413 ATVKADGTF
+413 ATVKADGTY
-422 SFTDTPPAGGKV
+422 SFTDTPPAGSKV
-434 TYGILYAGDADR
+434 TYKVSYAGGADR
-446 TTASASDT
+446 TAASASDT
-454 VEVSRNAATLT
+454 VEVSRTSPTLT
-465 VNKNGNVYDYASS
+465 VNKNGNVYDYASN

-490 NRTLSLYAD
+490 SRTLSLYAD

-505 GEYLVKT
+505 GKYLVKT
-512 GTVNSEG
+512 GTVNSAG
-519 NLSVTLTLKRDTTVS
+519 DLSVTLPLKRDTTVS
-534 ASFSGDARTAP
+534 ASFPGDSRTAP
-545 KTATSWV
+545 KTASSWV

-561 LGRYYKTATVS
+561 LSRHYKTATVS

-592 AYPGRSQRLQFQIY
+592 AYPSRAQKLEFQIY
-606 SDGAWRSAGSQYFKL
+606 SGGAWRSAGYNYFNL
-621 DSTGKSLVELGGTH
+621 DSTGKSVVQLGGTH

-650 SSGDTVNSTTH
+650 SSNDSVNSTTH